1 MNDSPKAVIIE
12 VSGSNLRDRHI
23 DLRGESGLFPSDC
36 LGGSDRSAA
45 SHAIR
50 LQLGSE
56 RVETDIDEG
65 EAVFRER
72 GAVHQSFEDER
83 LAEGDLVLIER
94 VGDRSYNVSKASKRG
109 FNHYL

>member
-1 MNDSPKAVIIE
+1 MNDSLKAVIIE
-12 VSGSNLRDRHI
+12 VGGGDLRDHHI
-23 DLRGESGLFPSDC
+23 DLRGVFGLFPGDC

-45 SHAIR
+45 GHAIR

-56 RVETDIDEG
+56 MVETDIDEG

-72 GAVHQSFEDER
+72 SAVPRFFENEQ

-109 FNHYL
+109 FKYYL